1 MESFLNILWVV
12 LALCSLCLWRMRW
25 AHQARESHHAAW
37 RQWTA
42 FVCALILL
50 FFMVSL
56 TDDLHSDLVMY
67 EESSASRRHATCVAC
82 PHHPPSRHS
91 AGVTFATLDRPNF
104 TLEFSSAGLFSA
116 GADLGL
122 AQALPISLAG
132 RAPPEFSL

>member
-1 MESFLNILWVV
+1 MAGSVGDGEFGFQIAPMLDILFV
-12 LALCSLCLWRMRW
+12 L
-25 AHQARESHHAAW
+25 
-37 RQWTA
+37 
-42 FVCALILL
+42 LL

-104 TLEFSSAGLFSA
+104 TLEFSRAALFSA
-116 GADLGL
+116 DADLRL